1 VVDPPSGSVQNSNSP
16 PWFAA
21 YPDALDPNAFPPY
34 MAPRYLSWRERRGIR
49 MLEENPRLSLERL
62 VELQFSTR
70 MELADRVV
78 DELVDA
84 ARRSGDATARR
95 AADVLAGWDRQ
106 ALPNSTGTLL
116 FLSWVPAMQPADFL
130 TLSDLFSTPWD
141 PAQPLTTPRGLKDP
155 DRAVQ
160 ALIVAADRV
169 QALFGRL
176 DMLWGEVARLRR
188 GDADLAANGAPG
200 DPFGVFRVLYFD
212 ESLLEETRRMPAIGG
227 DSYVAAVE
235 FGDPVQAR
243 VLLTY
248 GNASQPGSPHI
259 GDQLALSAKGEMRG
273 VWRTRE
279 EIEEH
284 LEARDALVASLAS
297 GAE

>member
-1 VVDPPSGSVQNSNSP
+1 
-16 PWFAA
+16 
-21 YPDALDPNAFPPY
+21 
-34 MAPRYLSWRERRGIR
+34 
-49 MLEENPRLSLERL
+49 MLAEHPRLSLERL

-70 MELADRVV
+70 MELADRVI

-84 ARRSGDATARR
+84 ARRSGDATASR

-106 ALPNSTGTLL
+106 ALPDSTGTLL
-116 FLSWVPAMQPADFL
+116 FLFWVPAMRPADFL
-130 TLSDLFSTPWD
+130 TLSDLFSIPWN

-155 DRAVQ
+155 DRAVE

-169 QALFGRL
+169 QSLFGRL
-176 DMLWGEVARLRR
+176 DMPWGEVARLQR
-188 GDADLAANGAPG
+188 GSADLPANGAPG

-212 ESLLEETRRMPAIGG
+212 DSPLEEIGRMPAIGG
-227 DSYVAAVE
+227 DSYVAAIE
-235 FGDPVQAR
+235 FSDPVQAR

-259 GDQLALSAKGEMRG
+259 GDQLALSAKGQMR
-273 VWRTRE
+273 VAWRTRE

-284 LEARDALVASLAS
+284 LEAREVLMTSLAS
-297 GAE
+297 GAG